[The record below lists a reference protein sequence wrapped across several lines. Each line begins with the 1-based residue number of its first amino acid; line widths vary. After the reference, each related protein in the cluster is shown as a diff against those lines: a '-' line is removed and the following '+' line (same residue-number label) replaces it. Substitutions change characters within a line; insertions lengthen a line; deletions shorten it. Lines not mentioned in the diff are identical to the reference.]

1 MDVDEHDGL
10 ALVGERLRG
19 VLEGVLAVLVLV
31 DADGDKRVAGGVQV
45 FAVMIPLHGSLTL
58 SLSLS
63 LAIQPTP
70 ISSKCSLMGG
80 D

>member
-31 DADGDKRVAGGVQV
+31 DAHRHQRVPAAAAAAGVA
-45 FAVMIPLHGSLTL
+45 AV
-58 SLSLS
+58 
-63 LAIQPTP
+63 LAHCQ
-70 ISSKCSLMGG
+70 G
-80 D
+80 